1 METAT
6 NNSVIL
12 DASAP
17 ARGAGMTESEW
28 REAIKF
34 DSTDT
39 GWVIMSIGMA
49 IGAGICFSPGAGRF
63 NGAVGL
69 FTLLYYRLSRDVSVP
84 APVHQHAGGVPECK
98 DYPSV
103 ISGYLGKNWGILLG
117 ALYFVM
123 LVIWMFVYSTA
134 ITNDSASYL
143 HTFGVTEGLLS
154 DSPFYGLVLICIL
167 VAISSRGEQ
176 LLFKISTGMVLTKLL
191 VVAALGV
198 SMIGM
203 WHLYNI
209 GALPPMALLIKNA
222 IITLPFTLTSILFI
236 QTLSPMVISYRSRE
250 KSIEV
255 ARHKALRAMNIAFGI
270 LFVTVFFYAV
280 SFTLA
285 MGHNEAVKAY
295 EQNISALAIAA
306 QFISG
311 AGAGWVKVVSVILNI
326 FAVMTAFFGVYL
338 GFREATQ
345 GIVMNLLR
353 RRMPVEKINERF
365 VQRGIM
371 VFAILLAW
379 SAIVLNAPVLSFT
392 SICSPIFGMVG
403 CLIPAWLV
411 YKVPALHKYKG
422 ASLYLIIVTGLL
434 LCVSPFLAFADLPES
449 KVVVMFESSENPLW
463 QRFILAV
470 QEEVKPALGCTEPVS
485 LALAAAVAAADFDG
499 EVERVDAW
507 VSPNLMKNGLGVT
520 VPGTGMVGLSI
531 AAALGALGGDA
542 SAGLEVLKNASSGAI
557 ADAKAMLAAGK
568 VSVMVAGA
576 MRRHPLLTRQSV
588 QRRCVG
594 LRNDRRRAHQY
605 RAH

>member
-1 METAT
+1 MESASNT
-6 NNSVIL
+6 SVIL

-17 ARGAGMTESEW
+17 ARRAGMTESEW

-49 IGAGICFSPGAGRF
+49 IGAGIVFLPVQ
-63 NGAVGL
+63 VGL
-69 FTLLYYRLSRDVSVP
+69 MGLWVFLLSSIIGYPAMYLFQRLFINTLAES
-84 APVHQHAGGVPECK
+84 PECK

-167 VAISSRGEQ
+167 VAISSRGEK

-198 SMIGM
+198 SMVGM

-285 MGHNEAVKAY
+285 MGHDEAVKAY
-295 EQNISALAIAA
+295 EQNISALALAA
-306 QFISG
+306 QVIPGHIIHITST
-311 AGAGWVKVVSVILNI
+311 ILNI
-326 FAVMTAFFGVYL
+326 FAVLTAFFGIYL
-338 GFREATQ
+338 GFHEALK
-345 GIVMNLLR
+345 G
-353 RRMPVEKINERF
+353 
-365 VQRGIM
+365 
-371 VFAILLAW
+371 
-379 SAIVLNAPVLSFT
+379 IVLNVLSRIMDVKNVNPLLLT
-392 SICSPIFGMVG
+392 SGICVFIVVTLVIWVSFRVSVLVFFQLGSPLYGIVACIIPFF
-403 CLIPAWLV
+403 LI
-411 YKVPALHKYKG
+411 YKVAQLEKLRGLKTWLIL
-422 ASLYLIIVTGLL
+422 LYGIL
-434 LCVSPFLAFADLPES
+434 LC
-449 KVVVMFESSENPLW
+449 
-463 QRFILAV
+463 
-470 QEEVKPALGCTEPVS
+470 
-485 LALAAAVAAADFDG
+485 
-499 EVERVDAW
+499 
-507 VSPNLMKNGLGVT
+507 
-520 VPGTGMVGLSI
+520 LS
-531 AAALGALGGDA
+531 
-542 SAGLEVLKNASSGAI
+542 
-557 ADAKAMLAAGK
+557 
-568 VSVMVAGA
+568 
-576 MRRHPLLTRQSV
+576 PLLK
-588 QRRCVG
+588 
-594 LRNDRRRAHQY
+594 LIE
-605 RAH
+605 

>member
-1 METAT
+1 METVT
-6 NNSVIL
+6 TNSV
-12 DASAP
+12 
-17 ARGAGMTESEW
+17 AREGAVPLSRKNMSEQAW
-28 REAIKF
+28 KEAIKF

-49 IGAGICFSPGAGRF
+49 IGAGIVFLPVQ
-63 NGAVGL
+63 VGL
-69 FTLLYYRLSRDVSVP
+69 MGLWVFLLSSIIGYPAMYLFQRLFINTLAES
-84 APVHQHAGGVPECK
+84 PECK

-143 HTFGVTEGLLS
+143 QTFGVTDGLLS
-154 DSPFYGLVLICIL
+154 ENPFYGLVLICVL
-167 VAISSRGEQ
+167 VAISSRGEKM
-176 LLFKISTGMVLTKLL
+176 LFKISTGMVLTKLL
-191 VVAALGV
+191 VVAALGL

-203 WHLYNI
+203 WRLYNI
-209 GALPPMALLIKNA
+209 GALPPLGLLVKNA

-255 ARHKALRAMNIAFGI
+255 ARYKALRAMNIAFGI

-285 MGHNEAVKAY
+285 MGHDEAVKAY

-311 AGAGWVKVVSVILNI
+311 AGAGWVKIVSVILNI

-345 GIVMNLLR
+345 GIVMNVLR
-353 RRMPVEKINERF
+353 RKFSADAINEKM

-371 VFAILLAW
+371 IFAVLLAW

-422 ASLYLIIVTGLL
+422 LSLWIIIVTGLL
-434 LCVSPFLAFADLPES
+434 LCVSPFLAFA
-449 KVVVMFESSENPLW
+449 
-463 QRFILAV
+463 
-470 QEEVKPALGCTEPVS
+470 
-485 LALAAAVAAADFDG
+485 
-499 EVERVDAW
+499 
-507 VSPNLMKNGLGVT
+507 
-520 VPGTGMVGLSI
+520 
-531 AAALGALGGDA
+531 
-542 SAGLEVLKNASSGAI
+542 
-557 ADAKAMLAAGK
+557 
-568 VSVMVAGA
+568 
-576 MRRHPLLTRQSV
+576 
-588 QRRCVG
+588 
-594 LRNDRRRAHQY
+594 
-605 RAH
+605 

>member
-1 METAT
+1 M
-6 NNSVIL
+6 
-12 DASAP
+12 
-17 ARGAGMTESEW
+17 
-28 REAIKF
+28 
-34 DSTDT
+34 
-39 GWVIMSIGMA
+39 
-49 IGAGICFSPGAGRF
+49 
-63 NGAVGL
+63 
-69 FTLLYYRLSRDVSVP
+69 
-84 APVHQHAGGVPECK
+84 
-98 DYPSV
+98 

-167 VAISSRGEQ
+167 VAISSRGEK

-198 SMIGM
+198 SMVGM

-255 ARHKALRAMNIAFGI
+255 ARHKALRAMNIAFGV

-285 MGHNEAVKAY
+285 MGHDEAVKAY

-311 AGAGWVKVVSVILNI
+311 DGAGWVKVVSVILNI

-345 GIVMNLLR
+345 GIVMNILR
-353 RRMPVEKINERF
+353 RKIPAEKINENL

-371 VFAILLAW
+371 LFAILLAW

-422 ASLYLIIVTGLL
+422 ASLYLIIITGLL
-434 LCVSPFLAFADLPES
+434 LCVSPFLAFS
-449 KVVVMFESSENPLW
+449 
-463 QRFILAV
+463 
-470 QEEVKPALGCTEPVS
+470 
-485 LALAAAVAAADFDG
+485 
-499 EVERVDAW
+499 
-507 VSPNLMKNGLGVT
+507 
-520 VPGTGMVGLSI
+520 
-531 AAALGALGGDA
+531 
-542 SAGLEVLKNASSGAI
+542 
-557 ADAKAMLAAGK
+557 
-568 VSVMVAGA
+568 
-576 MRRHPLLTRQSV
+576 
-588 QRRCVG
+588 
-594 LRNDRRRAHQY
+594 
-605 RAH
+605 